1 MAANIDITKFDSSSP
16 EIIVNQ
22 STINIG
28 TIGHVA
34 HGKSTVVRAISGVTT
49 IRWKIELERNIT
61 IRLGYANAKI
71 YKCPSCPTPQCYQS
85 KNSEILTDPK
95 CQHCGSTLELIR
107 HVSFVDCPGH
117 DVLMA
122 TMLNGTAVM
131 DAALLLIA
139 ANEQCPQPQ
148 TCEHLAAVE
157 IMNLKNIIIL
167 QNKIDLVRQDEA
179 AEQYQAILKY
189 TATTNARGSPVIP
202 VSAQLGFGIDAAIE
216 RIVEA
221 IPVPMRD
228 YSAPA
233 RMVVIRSF
241 DINHP
246 GSDVRKLEGGVAG
259 GSILVGCLRLGEDI
273 EIRPG
278 QLEKKEDGTPY
289 CIIRRAKITSLK
301 AENNPLQFAV
311 PGGLIGVG
319 TTLDPSLCRAD
330 RLAGQVIGQPGA
342 LPDVYIQ
349 LTVSF
354 RLLHSLL
361 GVVNSKSAA
370 DTKIANLKLKE
381 VLMVNVGS
389 TSTGAQV
396 IGIKD
401 QYAILQLREP
411 VCTNVGERIAL
422 SRKVERTWRL
432 IGWASIL
439 KGETIT
445 TLEP

>member
-1 MAANIDITKFDSSSP
+1 MAEEIDVTKLHPLSP
-16 EIIVNQ
+16 EIILNQ

-49 IRWKIELERNIT
+49 IRWKKELEKNIT

-71 YKCPSCPTPQCYQS
+71 YKCPNCPPPQCYIS
-85 KNSEILTDPK
+85 KNSQILTDPR
-95 CQHCGSTLELIR
+95 CPHCDAPLTLVR

-139 ANEQCPQPQ
+139 ANEPCPQPQ
-148 TCEHLAAVE
+148 TSEHLSAVE
-157 IMNLKNIIIL
+157 IMNLKHIIIL
-167 QNKIDLVRQDEA
+167 QNKTDLVRQDEA
-179 AEQYQAILKY
+179 LEQYAQILKY
-189 TATTNARGSPVIP
+189 TATTMARGSPIIP
-202 VSAQLGFGIDAAIE
+202 ISAQLGYGIDAVVE
-216 RIVEA
+216 RIVET

-228 YSAPA
+228 YSAPS
-233 RMVVIRSF
+233 RMIVIRSF
-241 DINHP
+241 DVNHP
-246 GSDVRKLEGGVAG
+246 GTDVRNLEGGVAG
-259 GSILVGCLRLGEDI
+259 GSILVGCLRIGEEV

-278 QLEKKEDGTPY
+278 QLERTADGKQV
-289 CIIRRAKITSLK
+289 CRIRKARIVSMKAEQNSLK
-301 AENNPLQFAV
+301 FAV

-330 RLAGQVIGQPGA
+330 RLAGQVIGRPGT

-349 LTVSF
+349 LSISF
-354 RLLHSLL
+354 TLFHLLL
-361 GVVNSKSAA
+361 GVVGAKQAP
-370 DTKIANLKLKE
+370 DKIPPLKLRE
-381 VLMVNVGS
+381 VLLVNVGS

-396 IGIKD
+396 VGIKD
-401 QYAILQLREP
+401 NFAILNLKEP
-411 VCTNVGERIAL
+411 VCTKIGERIAL

-432 IGWASIL
+432 IGWAKIL
-439 KGETIT
+439 KGETVQII
-445 TLEP
+445 EP